1 METRGDKDMN
11 IPFQS
16 DALGKLVLRL
26 TLGSLMLLHGY
37 AKVMNPVR
45 TLDTMS
51 GLLATAGLPAYLA
64 YGVFIGEV
72 LAPFLIVLG
81 IYSRIGG
88 LIVVINMIFA
98 VLLAHSAQL
107 LSLTKTGG
115 WALELQGFYLLT
127 GLALVFLGSG
137 RIAVK
142 PD

>member
-1 METRGDKDMN
+1 MK

-26 TLGSLMLLHGY
+26 TLGILLSLHGI
-37 AKVMNPVR
+37 AKVMHPVR
-45 TLDTMS
+45 TLDAMS
-51 GLLATAGLPAYLA
+51 GMLAGAGLPTELA

-72 LAPFLIVLG
+72 LAPILIILG
-81 IYSRIGG
+81 FHSRLGG

-98 VLLAHSAQL
+98 VLLAHSTQL
-107 LSLTKTGG
+107 LSLTKNGG

-127 GLALVFLGSG
+127 GLALFFLGSG
-137 RIAVK
+137 KIAVR

>member
-1 METRGDKDMN
+1 MK

-26 TLGSLMLLHGY
+26 TLGILLSLHGI
-37 AKVMNPVR
+37 AKVMHPVR
-45 TLDTMS
+45 TLDAMS
-51 GLLATAGLPAYLA
+51 GMLAGAGLPTELA

-72 LAPFLIVLG
+72 LAPILIILG
-81 IYSRIGG
+81 FHSRLGG

-98 VLLAHSAQL
+98 VLLAHSTQL
-107 LSLTKTGG
+107 LSLTKNGG

-127 GLALVFLGSG
+127 ALALFFLGSG
-137 RIAVK
+137 KIALR

>member
-1 METRGDKDMN
+1 MK

-26 TLGSLMLLHGY
+26 TLGLLMLLHGI

-51 GLLATAGLPAYLA
+51 GLLTAAGLPTYLA
-64 YGVFIGEV
+64 YGVFVGEV
-72 LAPFLIVLG
+72 LAPIFIILG

-88 LIVVINMIFA
+88 LIVVINMVFA

-127 GLALVFLGSG
+127 GLALFFLGSG
-137 RIAVK
+137 KMALK

>member
-1 METRGDKDMN
+1 MN
-11 IPFQS
+11 IPFKS

-26 TLGSLMLLHGY
+26 TLGILIAFHGISKLMS
-37 AKVMNPVR
+37 PVR
-45 TLDTMS
+45 TLESMS
-51 GLLATAGLPAYLA
+51 GLLAAAGLPTYLA
-64 YGVFIGEV
+64 YGVFIGEA
-72 LAPFLIVLG
+72 LAPVLIILG

-107 LSLTKTGG
+107 LTLTKTGG

-127 GLALVFLGSG
+127 GLALFFLGSG
-137 RIAVK
+137 KIAVK

>member
-1 METRGDKDMN
+1 MK

-26 TLGSLMLLHGY
+26 TLGLLMSFHGIS
-37 AKVMNPVR
+37 KVMHPVR

-51 GLLATAGLPAYLA
+51 GLLTAAGLPPYLA
-64 YGVFIGEV
+64 YGVFVGEV
-72 LAPFLIVLG
+72 LAPILIVLG

-98 VLLAHSAQL
+98 LLLAHSAQL
-107 LSLTKTGG
+107 LTLTKTGG

-127 GLALVFLGSG
+127 GLALFFLGSG

>member
-1 METRGDKDMN
+1 ME

-16 DALGKLVLRL
+16 DAWGKLVLRL
-26 TLGSLMLLHGY
+26 TLGVLMAFHGF
-37 AKVMNPVR
+37 AKIVNPDR
-45 TLDTMS
+45 TLDFMG
-51 GLLATAGLPAYLA
+51 GLLTAAGLPAYLA

-72 LAPFLIVLG
+72 LAPVLIVFG
-81 IYSRIGG
+81 IFSRLGG

-107 LSLTKTGG
+107 LTLTKNGG

-127 GLALVFLGSG
+127 GLALFFLGSG
-137 RIAVK
+137 RFAVK

>member
-1 METRGDKDMN
+1 MK

-16 DALGKLVLRL
+16 DALGKLILRL
-26 TLGSLMLLHGY
+26 TLGLLISFHGIS
-37 AKVMNPVR
+37 KVMHPVR

-51 GLLATAGLPAYLA
+51 GLLTAAGLPTYLA

-72 LAPFLIVLG
+72 LAPILIVLG

-98 VLLAHSAQL
+98 LLLAHSAQL
-107 LSLTKTGG
+107 LTLTKTGG

-127 GLALVFLGSG
+127 GLALFLLGSG

>member
-1 METRGDKDMN
+1 MN
-11 IPFQS
+11 IPFKS

-26 TLGSLMLLHGY
+26 TLGILIAFHGISKLMSPARSLESM
-37 AKVMNPVR
+37 
-45 TLDTMS
+45 T
-51 GLLATAGLPAYLA
+51 GLLAAAGLPTYLA

-72 LAPFLIVLG
+72 LAPIFIILG

-98 VLLAHSAQL
+98 VLLVHTAQL
-107 LSLTKTGG
+107 LTLTKTGG

-127 GLALVFLGSG
+127 GLVLFFLGSG
-137 RIAVK
+137 KIAVK

>member
-1 METRGDKDMN
+1 MK

-26 TLGSLMLLHGY
+26 TLGLLMLLHGI
-37 AKVMNPVR
+37 AKVMHPAR
-45 TLDTMS
+45 TLDNMS
-51 GLLATAGLPAYLA
+51 GLLTAAGLPTYLA
-64 YGVFIGEV
+64 YGVFVGEV
-72 LAPFLIVLG
+72 LAPIFIILG

-88 LIVVINMIFA
+88 LIVVINMVFA

-127 GLALVFLGSG
+127 GLALFFLGSG
-137 RIAVK
+137 KMALK